1 MGFWSYPSIL
11 FQHPPIK
18 PLTRSLFLYFSHLP
32 LPFPLCLCFFFFKL
46 RKQGHASLFQRGD
59 LFEWAEIEVLCPTL
73 LDLLGKIDS
82 PIHSAPI
89 RENMPHYQLLRA
101 VICSVQC
108 VGSFSSKKV
117 ESKPVKVYGFDIWLF
132 RQTKW
137 FSRTRHINSLLNSLL

>member
-1 MGFWSYPSIL
+1 MWGFEVIPPS
-11 FQHPPIK
+11 FFSTPPSN
-18 PLTRSLFLYFSHLP
+18 LSLAHSFSISLI
-32 LPFPLCLCFFFFKL
+32 FPSLSLCVCVFFKL

-59 LFEWAEIEVLCPTL
+59 LFEWAENEVLCPTL

-137 FSRTRHINSLLNSLL
+137 FSRTRHIHSLLNSLL